1 MNWYDWILTPRL
13 PRLPDIP
20 GLVTRAPVPRNL
32 DEVTTIDR
40 EAEVD
45 PREVGSEPQ
54 AVEAVWRAVERLYR
68 SGIHPAIQL
77 CIRRRGRII
86 LNRAIGYA
94 RGNGP
99 HDPPDA
105 PKEPVTPETPFNI
118 FSASKAITAM
128 VIHLLDQRRLIHL
141 EDPICEYL
149 PEFATGGKQWITI
162 RHVLTHRAGIPN
174 VPEDAMDLDLLDHPK
189 DIVDILSGTELLW
202 RPGRQLA
209 YHAISGG
216 FILGEI
222 VRRVTGRTIRDV
234 LASEI
239 KKPLGFRWLN
249 YGVAPEEVGR
259 VALSYFTGPM
269 VLPPV
274 STLLHRA
281 IGLDMRRAVDL
292 SNDPR
297 YLTGIIPAA
306 NVITTAEELS
316 RFYQLLLGGGKLDGV
331 RVFDR
336 RTVRRATSE
345 QSYLEFDLTLGVP
358 LRYGMG
364 FMLGGRWLSL
374 YGTDTVYAFGH
385 LGFTN
390 ILGWADPER
399 SVAAALMT
407 SGKPVFYPEL
417 VHAFDILRRIKI
429 ACPKEPQVNWPL
441 QPPAEMPGSADLVA
455 GEGI

>member
-1 MNWYDWILTPRL
+1 MLDPRVARYL
-13 PRLPDIP
+13 EPP
-20 GLVTRAPVPRNL
+20 GLVRRAPVPEDL
-32 DEVTTIDR
+32 DEVTSIDR
-40 EAEVD
+40 EAEVN
-45 PREVGSEPQ
+45 PREVGSDPQ
-54 AVEAVWRAVERLYR
+54 AVEAVWRAVIRLYR

-77 CIRRRGRII
+77 CVRRCGKIL

-94 RGNGP
+94 RGGGP
-99 HDPPDA
+99 QDPPDA
-105 PKEPVTPETPFNI
+105 PKVRATVRTPFNI

-141 EDPICEYL
+141 DDPVCEYL
-149 PEFATGGKQWITI
+149 PEFATSGKQWITI

-174 VPEDAMDLDLLDHPK
+174 VPEEAIDLELLDHPE
-189 DIVDILSGTELLW
+189 DIIDILSGVELLW
-202 RPGRQLA
+202 RPGRQVA

-222 VRRVTGRTIRDV
+222 VRRVTGSDIRQV
-234 LASEI
+234 LREEI
-239 KKPLGFRWLN
+239 QRPLGMRWLN
-249 YGVAPEEVGR
+249 YGVAPEDVER
-259 VALSYFTGPM
+259 VALNYFTGPL

-274 STLLHRA
+274 STLLRRVLGIDFYRA
-281 IGLDMRRAVDL
+281 IEL

-297 YLTGIIPAA
+297 FLTAIVPAA
-306 NVITTAEELS
+306 NVVATAEEHS
-316 RFYQLLLGGGKLDGV
+316 RFYQLLLNGGELDGV
-331 RVFDR
+331 RIFDR

-364 FMLGGRWLSL
+364 FMLGGKWLSL

-390 ILGWADPER
+390 VLGWADPER
-399 SVAAALMT
+399 QVAAALMT

-417 VHAFDILRRIKI
+417 VYAFDILRRIKV
-429 ACPKEPQVNWPL
+429 ACPKVPGVEWPL
-441 QPPAEMPGSADLVA
+441 RPAERRPSPSELAL